1 MRKKSLSPWFEVD
14 TNPTVVQ
21 RILPQSKLERF
32 EGIDLSPSGDVL
44 AIATSETNAVLL
56 FRRRA
61 DGRFEDGPYQ
71 TIDGSEYP
79 HDVSFSNWKNG
90 ELLAVAQRA
99 GAIAIYSKN
108 GSNGEYTSSPMFE
121 ISGPHS
127 RLAFSDGVVFVPPH
141 DRYLAACNL
150 ELGTITFFR
159 ITSLSPLEIQNQ
171 PEHEWKHESIYHP
184 DGLAFSNCGKWL
196 AVANHGKQTVAIFQR
211 RDGYLA
217 GKKISFYPEPVTII
231 KDPRLRYPH
240 SVAFTPTTNH
250 VIVTNAGANYFC
262 AYAPKR
268 RWFWTQWSQVPE
280 SQVVVHDD
288 NSFQEVN
295 MANKMEGA
303 QKELL
308 LTKTLWQFAAHRLAS
323 KFIRFMSDRD
333 RSMTY
338 CGVADMGPSGAAAR
352 ASPK

>member
-14 TNPTVVQ
+14 TNPTLVQ
-21 RILPQSKLERF
+21 RILPQNKLERF

-108 GSNGEYTSSPMFE
+108 GSNGDYTSSPMFE

-141 DRYLAACNL
+141 DRYLAACTL

-171 PEHEWKHESIYHP
+171 PEHPWKT
-184 DGLAFSNCGKWL
+184 D
-196 AVANHGKQTVAIFQR
+196 R
-211 RDGYLA
+211 RDLPA
-217 GKKISFYPEPVTII
+217 
-231 KDPRLRYPH
+231 PRRIP
-240 SVAFTPTTNH
+240 
-250 VIVTNAGANYFC
+250 
-262 AYAPKR
+262 R
-268 RWFWTQWSQVPE
+268 RQ
-280 SQVVVHDD
+280 
-288 NSFQEVN
+288 
-295 MANKMEGA
+295 
-303 QKELL
+303 
-308 LTKTLWQFAAHRLAS
+308 RLAS
-323 KFIRFMSDRD
+323 IRSRLQSSKTPGSVIRT
-333 RSMTY
+333 RS
-338 CGVADMGPSGAAAR
+338 PSR
-352 ASPK
+352 RQLIT